1 MLHPWVLVLLAAVP
15 LIRGNL
21 RRLTVALLI
30 LAAAGVRLP
39 LAPGLTVVMLD
50 QSPSAA
56 EGTRAALSE
65 LDIQGPVR
73 YLAFAEQAS
82 WVQNPFSRAP
92 LGEAT
97 NFPRALQA
105 ALEANPDRIL
115 LISDGLFP
123 TAPSSVPIDAY
134 PVEPAPRVAITGL
147 ITPPFPTEGELIEV
161 RALVEVSRPTEAELT
176 FTVNGQTTTDRRS
189 MPKGRTGFGHRFV
202 LEGPTRIT
210 VRLKTP
216 LGSDQKS
223 TTITPV
229 GKAEVLVIGDP
240 AAAKYLQAQGFSV
253 LTEAAL
259 PEKLPRVVVIGA
271 SSEGLGARAPE
282 RLKRFLEDGGGL
294 LFTATPKGLFFGDWH
309 RVFEDLPVEPK
320 PGEGAAFVLVID
332 TSGSM
337 QGNKLDRAVE
347 GALRAVNAA
356 READRLGVIA
366 FASSPRWL
374 LTPRPMTYRAK
385 REAEVRLKALAA
397 GGGTNLPPAL
407 ATAIESLKP
416 VKATKKW
423 VLVISDGATEGQ
435 AQALTLARQASGEG
449 IVVHTLALG
458 ADADRAFLKR
468 LAGRGGGRYL
478 EAKDPSV
485 LAGLIEAEAKKAFA
499 TESLFGRYPLTLLP
513 HPVTR
518 ALTPPPPA
526 RVLLPATRKP
536 WAKTV
541 IQSGDLAVLA
551 LGERSY
557 GRVAALTTDLGQ
569 SLQDWPDTPRLLANL
584 VRWLADTPARP
595 RYRLVGETL
604 VVEGRFD
611 APPRARI
618 AGKTYPLAPVAPF
631 RYELRLP
638 ENTGGDAVVLEGAR
652 VRFRVPLA
660 RDPEWPATD
669 GRANLA
675 ALAKASGG
683 RLLEA
688 PRLGPPPK
696 RPFDLSPILAAL
708 AILTLLLERFLIWRA
723 GDRRPAS
730 AGAHRSPKA
739 RE

>member
-1 MLHPWVLVLLAAVP
+1 M
-15 LIRGNL
+15 
-21 RRLTVALLI
+21 LLI
-30 LAAAGVRLP
+30 LAAAGINLP
-39 LAPGLTVVMLD
+39 LSPGLTVVMLD

-56 EGTRAALSE
+56 SGTRAALRG
-65 LDIQGPVR
+65 LKVAGPVR

-92 LGEAT
+92 LGETT
-97 NFPRALQA
+97 NFSRALEI
-105 ALEANPDRIL
+105 ALKAKPDRIL
-115 LISDGLFP
+115 LISDGLFQ
-123 TAPSSVPIDAY
+123 TAPSPVPIDAY

-176 FTVNGQTTTDRRS
+176 FTVSGQTTTSRRNV
-189 MPKGRTGFGHRFV
+189 PKGRTSFGHRFV

-210 VRLKTP
+210 VRLETP
-216 LGSDQKS
+216 LGGDQKS
-223 TTITPV
+223 VTITPV

-240 AAAKYLQAQGFSV
+240 ATAKYLETQGFSV
-253 LTEAAL
+253 RTEAAL
-259 PEKLPRVVVIGA
+259 PEKLPRVVVIGTSREA
-271 SSEGLGARAPE
+271 LGARAPE

-309 RVFEDLPVEPK
+309 RTFEDLPVEPK

-347 GALRAVNAA
+347 GALRAVAAA
-356 READRLGVIA
+356 READRLGIIA
-366 FASSPRWL
+366 FAASPRWL

-385 REAEVRLKALAA
+385 REAEVRLQALSA

-407 ATAIESLKP
+407 ATAIEALKP
-416 VKATKKW
+416 LKATKKW

-435 AQALTLARQASGEG
+435 DRALTLAQKAGEEG
-449 IVVHTLALG
+449 IVVHALALG

-541 IQSGDLAVLA
+541 IQSGDLAVLV
-551 LGERSY
+551 LGERGY

-569 SLQDWPDTPRLLANL
+569 SLQGWPDTPRLLGNL

-595 RYRLVGETL
+595 RYRLAGKML

-611 APPRARI
+611 EPPRARI
-618 AGKTYPLAPVAPF
+618 AGKTYPMAPVAPF

-638 ENTGGDAVVLEGAR
+638 ENTGGDAVVLEGTR

-660 RDPEWPATD
+660 RDPEWPVAD
-669 GRANLA
+669 GRANLE
-675 ALAKASGG
+675 ALARESGG
-683 RLLEA
+683 QLLDA

-696 RPFDLSPILAAL
+696 RPFDLSPLLAGL

-723 GDRRPAS
+723 GGLRPAS
-730 AGAHRSPKA
+730 ADAHRSPEA
-739 RE
+739 TE